1 MYSGQQ
7 PSAPGGTRST
17 ARPSA
22 LWAQGQKRRSGNDS
36 GSSASDERHS
46 GRLDDGVESFP
57 GLDGSRSLSSC
68 SDKGNAVE
76 EGKTMKTLN
85 KKKYGNS
92 VSNDSTKPVERETDE
107 VVLRRRQK
115 QINFGKNTLA
125 YDRYIKE
132 VPKSQRIPG
141 VHPRTPN
148 KFKKYSRRSWDQQIR
163 LWKIALHA
171 WDPPT
176 EETWDLQPVSTD
188 PPGSSQEWHC
198 RDSND
203 PDSSEFEK
211 QNRNSY
217 ENQGQHSDYGPESS
231 HSPDSSPVWKRRKQN
246 DPDSPMSDGKNPY
259 RHQENSLESFQLPPR
274 SSQGRNREIQN
285 EPDFVFDREECG
297 KSDSTLERCMLSE
310 NCSPLSRCSDWRNVG
325 AEDKIMRKKIKE
337 IARSNLGRQ
346 IWTPRIPTMKKKQI
360 YEQCEIMKRHW
371 DLFRY
376 QDLLLKRSFPYDVWL
391 PEGKKNKYLESRFSQ
406 VFEGQE

>member
-1 MYSGQQ
+1 MFRRQQ
-7 PSAPGGTRST
+7 PSAPGGPRS
-17 ARPSA
+17 AAQPSA
-22 LWAQGQKRRSGNDS
+22 LWAQGQKRRSWNDL
-36 GSSASDERHS
+36 GSSALDECRG
-46 GRLDDGVESFP
+46 GRLDDRVESFP
-57 GLDGSRSLSSC
+57 SLEGSRSLSSC
-68 SDKGNAVE
+68 SDRGNVAE
-76 EGKTMKTLN
+76 ESKTMKRLDN
-85 KKKYGNS
+85 KKNGNS

-132 VPKSQRIPG
+132 VPKNQRIPG

-176 EETWDLQPVSTD
+176 EESWDLQPISTD

-198 RDSND
+198 RDWND

-217 ENQGQHSDYGPESS
+217 ENQSEHSDYGPESS

-246 DPDSPMSDGKNPY
+246 GPDSSMSDGKNLY

-274 SSQGRNREIQN
+274 PSQGRNREIQN
-285 EPDFVFDREECG
+285 EPDFVFDREECRE
-297 KSDSTLERCMLSE
+297 SDSTLARCMLPE
-310 NCSPLSRCSDWRNVG
+310 DCSSLSRCSDWRNVG

-337 IARSNLGRQ
+337 IARSIKEEGLPSGMQNECKCSLTSWDQRIKPWKTNLDSKDSYNEKE
-346 IWTPRIPTMKKKQI
+346 T
-360 YEQCEIMKRHW
+360 
-371 DLFRY
+371 DL
-376 QDLLLKRSFPYDVWL
+376 
-391 PEGKKNKYLESRFSQ
+391 
-406 VFEGQE
+406 